1 MNLPSREQVRYH
13 GVRWAWVP
21 GLALL
26 VYMAFPSS
34 ASNVAP
40 LLEPGGVAEHEVI
53 APFTFPV
60 NKSDQELARE
70 AEELASTVKPIYE
83 FQQRAFDSA
92 TIALHAFFAAMQNA
106 ADQGGPQA
114 VMRVAK
120 EQGVVLSAAEAAYL
134 AKGGKRRG
142 LERALTDLFDRTLS
156 LGVTPPGVLQVE
168 QAPDLIIRRRSSETS
183 VSRDQVLSYAQYL
196 ARARLVHPD
205 KGSSIADAA
214 YRRLAAHFYRP
225 TLVLNSLETER
236 RRDELRRSVDPSKYI
251 VRAGDRIVGAHEVVT
266 NEAHEKLVALHN
278 DLVRRGAATSRS
290 VGGVFGPLL
299 RDSLVLGIFW
309 VLLVFY
315 RRETYREW
323 RQVTLMGC
331 LFGLVLLQ
339 AAAVARFWPQHPEII
354 VLPFL
359 AMMLT
364 VLFNGRVSMNA
375 AMIVAVVISLQPVF
389 HDVPA
394 LFLCLVGGVTA
405 ALSVRGLRRRSNFY
419 LPVLIIALGYLAAA
433 LALGLAGSWSVAEIG
448 LRGVWGA
455 ANGLVAAG
463 LSFFLLPLAEALT
476 GITTDLTL
484 LELSDPSRP
493 LLRRLSL
500 EAPGTYAHSVA
511 MANLVEAACNRI
523 GANGLLGRVGCYY
536 HDIGKVKNPQY
547 FVENQARGSNPHDR
561 LKAYQSAEIIRAHV
575 TDGLVLAREAALPE
589 AVTAFIPEHHGTTE
603 ITYFLDRAKKS
614 GDGASPDPSDFVYPG
629 PKPHSKETAIT
640 MLADSVEAALRVLE
654 DLTPQKIEEVINHI
668 VRTKLNAGQLDE
680 APMTLQQLEQ
690 VKQEF
695 VRIITGMY
703 HNRIDYPE
711 SSGGITATWQPGS
724 ASAVRES
731 RSPCSTAPRCDGS
744 TAAPPAVGGSPM
756 CWRSRCASP
765 TASYWGTCTS
775 VRRPRG
781 VG

>member
-1 MNLPSREQVRYH
+1 MTLPSREQLRYH
-13 GVRWAWVP
+13 GTRWAWVP

-26 VYMAFPSS
+26 TYLAFPSS
-34 ASNVAP
+34 ANNVAP
-40 LLEPGGVAEHEVI
+40 LLEPGAVAEHEVI

-70 AEELASTVKPIYE
+70 AEELASTVKPIYQ
-83 FQQRAFDSA
+83 FQQRALDSA
-92 TIALHAFFAAMQNA
+92 SIALHAFFAGIENA
-106 ADQGGPQA
+106 ADQGGAQA

-120 EQGVVLSAAEAAYL
+120 EQGLVLSPAEAGYL
-134 AKGGKRRG
+134 AKGGKRHG
-142 LERALTDLFDRTLS
+142 LEKALSDLFDRTLA
-156 LGVTPPGVLQVE
+156 LGVTAPGVLQVE
-168 QAPDLIIRRRSSETS
+168 QAPELIIRRRSSETS

-196 ARARLVHPD
+196 ARARLTHPD
-205 KGSSIADAA
+205 KGSSVGDAV
-214 YRRLAAHFYRP
+214 YVRLAGHFYRP
-225 TLVLNSLETER
+225 TLVPNTLETER
-236 RRDELRRSVDPSKYI
+236 RRDEQRRSVDPSKYI

-266 NEAHEKLVALHN
+266 NEVHEKLVALHAE
-278 DLVRRGAATSRS
+278 LVRHGTATSSS
-290 VGGVFGPLL
+290 VGGVLGPLL
-299 RDSLVLGIFW
+299 RDSLVVGIFW

-315 RRETYREW
+315 RRETYREQ
-323 RQVTLMGC
+323 RQVAVIGG
-331 LFGLVLLQ
+331 LFGIVLLQ
-339 AAAVARFWPQHPEII
+339 AAAVARFFPQHPEVIA
-354 VLPFL
+354 LPFL
-359 AMMLT
+359 AMMMT
-364 VLFNGRVSMNA
+364 VLFNGRVSMNGV
-375 AMIVAVVISLQPVF
+375 MIVAVVISLQPVF

-394 LFLCLVGGVTA
+394 LLLCLGGGVAA

-419 LPVLIIALGYLAAA
+419 VPVLIIALGYLGAA
-433 LALGLAGSWSVAEIG
+433 LALGLAGNWSIAEIG

-463 LSFFLLPLAEALT
+463 LSFFLLPLAESVT

-523 GANGLLGRVGCYY
+523 SANGLLGRVGCYY

-547 FVENQARGSNPHDR
+547 FVENQTRGNNPHDR
-561 LKAYQSAEIIRAHV
+561 LKAHQSAEIIRAHV
-575 TDGLVLAREAALPE
+575 TDGILLAREARLPE
-589 AVTAFIPEHHGTTE
+589 AVAAFIPEHHGTTE
-603 ITYFLDRAKKS
+603 ITYFLDRAKKT
-614 GDGASPDPSDFVYPG
+614 GDGKSPNPSDFAYPG

-654 DLTPQKIEEVINHI
+654 DLTPQKIDDVISHI

-680 APMTLQQLEQ
+680 APMTLQQIDQ

-711 SSGGITATWQPGS
+711 SSGGITATWQP
-724 ASAVRES
+724 
-731 RSPCSTAPRCDGS
+731 TARHS
-744 TAAPPAVGGSPM
+744 
-756 CWRSRCASP
+756 
-765 TASYWGTCTS
+765 
-775 VRRPRG
+775 
-781 VG
+781 

>member
-1 MNLPSREQVRYH
+1 MNLPSREQLRYH

-26 VYMAFPSS
+26 VYLAFPSS

-40 LLEPGGVAEHEVI
+40 LLEPGAVAEHEVI

-92 TIALHAFFAAMQNA
+92 TIALHAFFAATQNA

-114 VMRVAK
+114 VMRVAQ
-120 EQGVVLSAAEAAYL
+120 EQRIVLSPGEAAYL

-142 LERALTDLFDRTLS
+142 LERALTDLFDRTLG
-156 LGVTPPGVLQVE
+156 LGVTPPGVLLVE

-205 KGSSIADAA
+205 KGSSIGDAA
-214 YRRLAAHFYRP
+214 YRRLAGHFYRP

-339 AAAVARFWPQHPEII
+339 AAGVARFWPQHPEII

-711 SSGGITATWQPGS
+711 SSGGITATWQP
-724 ASAVRES
+724 
-731 RSPCSTAPRCDGS
+731 TARQS
-744 TAAPPAVGGSPM
+744 
-756 CWRSRCASP
+756 
-765 TASYWGTCTS
+765 
-775 VRRPRG
+775 
-781 VG
+781 

>member
-1 MNLPSREQVRYH
+1 MTLPSREQLRYH
-13 GVRWAWVP
+13 GTRWVWVP

-26 VYMAFPSS
+26 TYLAFPSS
-34 ASNVAP
+34 ANNVAP
-40 LLEPGGVAEHEVI
+40 LLEPGAVAEHEVI

-70 AEELASTVKPIYE
+70 AEELASTVKPIYQ
-83 FQQRAFDSA
+83 FQQRALDSA
-92 TIALHAFFAAMQNA
+92 SIALHAFFAGIENA
-106 ADQGGPQA
+106 ADQGGAQA

-120 EQGVVLSAAEAAYL
+120 EQGLVLSPAEAGYL
-134 AKGGKRRG
+134 AKGGKRHG
-142 LERALTDLFDRTLS
+142 LEKALSDLFDRTLA
-156 LGVTPPGVLQVE
+156 LGVTAPGVLQVE
-168 QAPDLIIRRRSSETS
+168 QAPELIIRRRSSETS

-196 ARARLVHPD
+196 ARARLTHPD
-205 KGSSIADAA
+205 KGSSVGDAV
-214 YRRLAAHFYRP
+214 YVRLAGHFFRP
-225 TLVLNSLETER
+225 TLVPNTLETER
-236 RRDELRRSVDPSKYI
+236 RRDEQRRSVDPSKYI

-266 NEAHEKLVALHN
+266 NEVHEKLVALHAE
-278 DLVRRGAATSRS
+278 LVRHGTATSSS
-290 VGGVFGPLL
+290 VGGVLGPLL
-299 RDSLVLGIFW
+299 RDSLVVGIFW

-315 RRETYREW
+315 RRETYREQ
-323 RQVTLMGC
+323 RQVAVIGG
-331 LFGLVLLQ
+331 LFGIVLLQ
-339 AAAVARFWPQHPEII
+339 AAAVARFFPQHPEVIA
-354 VLPFL
+354 LPFL
-359 AMMLT
+359 AMMMT
-364 VLFNGRVSMNA
+364 VLFNGRVSMNGV
-375 AMIVAVVISLQPVF
+375 MIVAVVISLQPVF

-394 LFLCLVGGVTA
+394 LLLCLGGGVAA

-419 LPVLIIALGYLAAA
+419 VPVLIIALGYLGAA
-433 LALGLAGSWSVAEIG
+433 LALGLAGNWSIAEIG

-463 LSFFLLPLAEALT
+463 LSFFLLPLAESVT

-523 GANGLLGRVGCYY
+523 SANGLLGRVGCYY

-547 FVENQARGSNPHDR
+547 FVENQTRGNNPHDR

-575 TDGLVLAREAALPE
+575 TDGILLAREARLPE
-589 AVTAFIPEHHGTTE
+589 AVAAFIPEHHGTTE
-603 ITYFLDRAKKS
+603 ITYFLDRAKKT
-614 GDGASPDPSDFVYPG
+614 GDGKSPNPSDFTYPG

-654 DLTPQKIEEVINHI
+654 DLTPQKIEDVISHI

-680 APMTLQQLEQ
+680 APMTLQQIDQ

-711 SSGGITATWQPGS
+711 SSGGITATWQP
-724 ASAVRES
+724 
-731 RSPCSTAPRCDGS
+731 TARHS
-744 TAAPPAVGGSPM
+744 
-756 CWRSRCASP
+756 
-765 TASYWGTCTS
+765 
-775 VRRPRG
+775 
-781 VG
+781 

>member
-1 MNLPSREQVRYH
+1 MNLPSREQLRYH

-26 VYMAFPSS
+26 VYLAFPSS

-40 LLEPGGVAEHEVI
+40 LLEPGAVAEHEVI

-92 TIALHAFFAAMQNA
+92 TIAMHAFFAAMQNA

-114 VMRVAK
+114 VMRVAQ
-120 EQGVVLSAAEAAYL
+120 EQRIVLSPGEAAYL

-142 LERALTDLFDRTLS
+142 LERALTDLFDRTLG

-183 VSRDQVLSYAQYL
+183 VARDQVLSYAQYL
-196 ARARLVHPD
+196 ARARRAHPD
-205 KGSSIADAA
+205 KGSSVGDAV
-214 YRRLAAHFYRP
+214 YLRLAGHFYRP
-225 TLVLNSLETER
+225 TLVLNTLETER
-236 RRDELRRSVDPSKYI
+236 RRDDLRRSVDPSKYI
-251 VRAGDRIVGAHEVVT
+251 VRAGDRIVAAHEVVT

-315 RRETYREW
+315 RRETYRES
-323 RQVTLMGC
+323 RQVTLLGS

-339 AAAVARFWPQHPEII
+339 AAGVARFWPQHPEII

-359 AMMLT
+359 AMMMT

-547 FVENQARGSNPHDR
+547 FVENQARGNNPHDR

-703 HNRIDYPE
+703 HNRIDHPE
-711 SSGGITATWQPGS
+711 SSGGITATWQP
-724 ASAVRES
+724 
-731 RSPCSTAPRCDGS
+731 TARQS
-744 TAAPPAVGGSPM
+744 
-756 CWRSRCASP
+756 
-765 TASYWGTCTS
+765 
-775 VRRPRG
+775 
-781 VG
+781 

>member
-1 MNLPSREQVRYH
+1 MILPSREQVRYH
-13 GVRWAWVP
+13 GTRWAWVP
-21 GLALL
+21 ALALL
-26 VYMAFPSS
+26 TYLAFPSS
-34 ASNVAP
+34 ANNVAP
-40 LLEPGGVAEHEVI
+40 LLEPGSVAEHEVI

-70 AEELASTVKPIYE
+70 AEELASTVKPIYQ
-83 FQQRAFDSA
+83 FQQRALDSA
-92 TIALHAFFAAMQNA
+92 SIALHGFFAGIENA
-106 ADQGGPQA
+106 ADQGGAQA
-114 VMRVAK
+114 VLRVAK
-120 EQGVVLSAAEAAYL
+120 EQGIALTPAEAAYL
-134 AKGGKRRG
+134 AKGGKRHG
-142 LERALTDLFDRTLS
+142 LEKALTDLFDRTLA
-156 LGVTPPGVLQVE
+156 LGVTAPGVLQVE
-168 QAPDLIIRRRSSETS
+168 QSPELIIRRRSSETS

-196 ARARLVHPD
+196 ARARLTHPD
-205 KGSSIADAA
+205 KGSSVGDAV
-214 YRRLAAHFYRP
+214 YVRLAGHFFRP
-225 TLVLNSLETER
+225 TLVPNTLETER
-236 RRDELRRSVDPSKYI
+236 RRDEQRRSVDPSKYI

-266 NEAHEKLVALHN
+266 NEVHEKLVALHSE
-278 DLVRRGAATSRS
+278 LVRHGTATSSS
-290 VGGVFGPLL
+290 VGGVLGPLL

-315 RRETYREW
+315 RRETYRDQ
-323 RQVTLMGC
+323 RQVAVIGG
-331 LFGLVLLQ
+331 LFGVVLLQ
-339 AAAVARFWPQHPEII
+339 AAAVARFFPQHPEVIA
-354 VLPFL
+354 LPFL
-359 AMMLT
+359 AMMMT
-364 VLFNGRVSMNA
+364 VLFNGRVSMNG

-394 LFLCLVGGVTA
+394 LLLCLGGGVAA

-419 LPVLIIALGYLAAA
+419 VPVLIIALGYLAAA
-433 LALGLAGSWSVAEIG
+433 LALGLAGNWSVAEIG

-463 LSFFLLPLAEALT
+463 LSFFLLPLAESVT

-547 FVENQARGSNPHDR
+547 FVENQTRGNNPHDR

-575 TDGLVLAREAALPE
+575 TDGLVLARAAGLPE
-589 AVTAFIPEHHGTTE
+589 AVAAFIPEHHGTTE

-614 GDGASPDPSDFVYPG
+614 GDGKSPNPSDFAYPG

-654 DLTPQKIEEVINHI
+654 DLTPQKIDDAISHI

-680 APMTLQQLEQ
+680 APMTLQQIDQ

-711 SSGGITATWQPGS
+711 SSGGITATWQP
-724 ASAVRES
+724 
-731 RSPCSTAPRCDGS
+731 TARQS
-744 TAAPPAVGGSPM
+744 
-756 CWRSRCASP
+756 
-765 TASYWGTCTS
+765 
-775 VRRPRG
+775 
-781 VG
+781 

>member
-26 VYMAFPSS
+26 VYVAFPSS

-40 LLEPGGVAEHEVI
+40 LLEPGAVAEHEVI
-53 APFTFPV
+53 TPFTFPV
-60 NKSDQELARE
+60 NKTDQELARE

-92 TIALHAFFAAMQNA
+92 TIAMHAFFAAMQNA

-120 EQGVVLSAAEAAYL
+120 EQGVVLSPGEAAYL

-142 LERALTDLFDRTLS
+142 LERALTDLFDRTLG
-156 LGVTPPGVLQVE
+156 LGVTPPGVLLVE

-205 KGSSIADAA
+205 KGSSIGDAA
-214 YRRLAAHFYRP
+214 YRRLAGHFYRP

-339 AAAVARFWPQHPEII
+339 AAGVARFWPQHPEII

-500 EAPGTYAHSVA
+500 EAPVTYAHSVA

-711 SSGGITATWQPGS
+711 SSGGITATWQP
-724 ASAVRES
+724 
-731 RSPCSTAPRCDGS
+731 TARQS
-744 TAAPPAVGGSPM
+744 
-756 CWRSRCASP
+756 
-765 TASYWGTCTS
+765 
-775 VRRPRG
+775 
-781 VG
+781 

>member
-26 VYMAFPSS
+26 VYVAFPSS

-40 LLEPGGVAEHEVI
+40 LLEPGAVAEHEVI
-53 APFTFPV
+53 TPFTFPV
-60 NKSDQELARE
+60 NKTDQELARE

-92 TIALHAFFAAMQNA
+92 TIAMHAFFAAMQNA

-120 EQGVVLSAAEAAYL
+120 EQGVVLSPAEAAYL

-142 LERALTDLFDRTLS
+142 LERALTDLFDRTLG
-156 LGVTPPGVLQVE
+156 LGVTPPGVLLVE

-214 YRRLAAHFYRP
+214 YRRLAGHFYRP

-339 AAAVARFWPQHPEII
+339 AAGVARFWPQHPEII

-711 SSGGITATWQPGS
+711 SSGGITATWQP
-724 ASAVRES
+724 
-731 RSPCSTAPRCDGS
+731 TARQS
-744 TAAPPAVGGSPM
+744 
-756 CWRSRCASP
+756 
-765 TASYWGTCTS
+765 
-775 VRRPRG
+775 
-781 VG
+781 

>member
-711 SSGGITATWQPGS
+711 SSGGITATWQP
-724 ASAVRES
+724 
-731 RSPCSTAPRCDGS
+731 TARQS
-744 TAAPPAVGGSPM
+744 
-756 CWRSRCASP
+756 
-765 TASYWGTCTS
+765 
-775 VRRPRG
+775 
-781 VG
+781 

>member
-26 VYMAFPSS
+26 VYVAFPSS

-40 LLEPGGVAEHEVI
+40 LLEPGAVAEHEVI
-53 APFTFPV
+53 TPFTFPV
-60 NKSDQELARE
+60 NKTDQELARE

-92 TIALHAFFAAMQNA
+92 TIAMHAFFAAMQNA

-120 EQGVVLSAAEAAYL
+120 EQGVVLSPAEAAYL

-142 LERALTDLFDRTLS
+142 LERALTDLFDRTLG
-156 LGVTPPGVLQVE
+156 LGVTPPGVLLVE

-205 KGSSIADAA
+205 KGSSIGDAA
-214 YRRLAAHFYRP
+214 YRRLAGHFYRP

-339 AAAVARFWPQHPEII
+339 AAGVARFWPQHPEII

-711 SSGGITATWQPGS
+711 SSGGITATWQP
-724 ASAVRES
+724 
-731 RSPCSTAPRCDGS
+731 TARQS
-744 TAAPPAVGGSPM
+744 
-756 CWRSRCASP
+756 
-765 TASYWGTCTS
+765 
-775 VRRPRG
+775 
-781 VG
+781 

>member
-1 MNLPSREQVRYH
+1 PN
-13 GVRWAWVP
+13 
-21 GLALL
+21 
-26 VYMAFPSS
+26 
-34 ASNVAP
+34 
-40 LLEPGGVAEHEVI
+40 
-53 APFTFPV
+53 T
-60 NKSDQELARE
+60 
-70 AEELASTVKPIYE
+70 
-83 FQQRAFDSA
+83 
-92 TIALHAFFAAMQNA
+92 
-106 ADQGGPQA
+106 
-114 VMRVAK
+114 
-120 EQGVVLSAAEAAYL
+120 
-134 AKGGKRRG
+134 
-142 LERALTDLFDRTLS
+142 
-156 LGVTPPGVLQVE
+156 
-168 QAPDLIIRRRSSETS
+168 
-183 VSRDQVLSYAQYL
+183 
-196 ARARLVHPD
+196 
-205 KGSSIADAA
+205 
-214 YRRLAAHFYRP
+214 
-225 TLVLNSLETER
+225 LETER
-236 RRDELRRSVDPSKYI
+236 RRDEQRRSVDPSKYI

-266 NEAHEKLVALHN
+266 NEVHEKLVALHN
-278 DLVRRGAATSRS
+278 ELVRQGHATSSS
-290 VGGVFGPLL
+290 VGGVLGPLL

-315 RRETYREW
+315 RRETYRES
-323 RQVTLMGC
+323 RQVTLLGS

-339 AAAVARFWPQHPEII
+339 AAGVARFWPQHPEII

-359 AMMLT
+359 AMMMT

-419 LPVLIIALGYLAAA
+419 LTVLIIALGYLAAA

-511 MANLVEAACNRI
+511 MANLVEAASNRI
-523 GANGLLGRVGCYY
+523 GADGLLGRVGCYY
-536 HDIGKVKNPQY
+536 HDIGKIN
-547 FVENQARGSNPHDR
+547 NPHDR
-561 LKAYQSAEIIRAHV
+561 LKAYQSAQIIKAHV
-575 TDGLVLAREAALPE
+575 TDGLALAAEARLPD
-589 AVTAFIPEHHGTTE
+589 AVAAFIPEHHGTTE

-614 GDGASPDPSDFVYPG
+614 GDGGAPRPGDYVYPG
-629 PKPHSKETAIT
+629 PKPHSAETAIT

-680 APMTLQQLEQ
+680 APMTLRQIDQ

-695 VRIITGMY
+695 VRIISGMY

-711 SSGGITATWQPGS
+711 SSGGITATWQP
-724 ASAVRES
+724 
-731 RSPCSTAPRCDGS
+731 
-744 TAAPPAVGGSPM
+744 AAKA
-756 CWRSRCASP
+756 
-765 TASYWGTCTS
+765 
-775 VRRPRG
+775 
-781 VG
+781 